1 MIGKKREP
9 VFQKDHDRTTT
20 ASIYLLR
27 FLCASGLII
36 VMAAALNFVV
46 DPLQLFRP
54 ARLFAAMY
62 SPDSRMQDAG
72 LIRSQD
78 FDTVFMGTSLAIHF
92 RQSDIDRLLGVRS
105 VKLAMTGSNS
115 REQSFVLA
123 AALERHPRRVIWQVT
138 DWIFRDTPDV
148 DQDIYLPADLYRRNA
163 KGIAGYLFSGAMARE
178 SLWIL
183 ARSMPP
189 LEPLVARLTTGVLFK
204 FPVSRI
210 DDINTLRPDF
220 DMAGFYNAKKAL
232 AAFTRI
238 TDPVRSAYLAEGY
251 DYDAMVRAF
260 ERDAISLLEKN
271 PDVKFDLYFP
281 PYSILQFV
289 AMRDASPATLKTVYD
304 FSAYTVP
311 RLMQFP
317 NVTLHDFRVA
327 SEITHDLG
335 NYGDVIHHSP
345 AIDLKV
351 LSLLAEG
358 KYVVDRTAPTA
369 SLDRLKA
376 QIAAYRVGDV
386 QR

>member
-1 MIGKKREP
+1 MIRKSAN
-9 VFQKDHDRTTT
+9 DLMST
-20 ASIYLLR
+20 APKNLLR
-27 FLCASGLII
+27 FLCASGLVI

-54 ARLFAAMY
+54 ARLFPAMY

-72 LIRSQD
+72 LVRSQE

-115 REQSFVLA
+115 HEQSFVLA
-123 AALERHPRRVIWQVT
+123 AALERHPKRIIWQMD
-138 DWIFRDTPDV
+138 DWIFRDAPDI
-148 DQDIYLPADLYRRNA
+148 DSDIYLPADLYRRNA
-163 KGIAGYLFSGAMARE
+163 KGIASYLFSGAMARE
-178 SLWIL
+178 SAWIL
-183 ARSMPP
+183 ARSVKP

-204 FPVSRI
+204 FPIPRA

-220 DMAGFYNAKKAL
+220 DVPGFYNAKKAL

-260 ERDAISLLEKN
+260 EHDAIGLIEKN
-271 PDVKFDLYFP
+271 PDVKFDIYFP

-289 AMRDASPATLKTVYD
+289 AMRNASPATLKTVYD
-304 FSAYTVP
+304 FSAYAGP
-311 RLMQFP
+311 RLTQFP
-317 NVTLHDFRVA
+317 NVRLHDFRVA
-327 SEITHDLG
+327 KEITHDLS

-351 LSLLAEG
+351 LSLLADG
-358 KYVVDRTAPTA
+358 KYVVDRAAPMA
-369 SLDRLKA
+369 SLERLKA
-376 QIAAYRVGDV
+376 QVEAYRVDNIE
-386 QR
+386 R

>member
-1 MIGKKREP
+1 MIGER
-9 VFQKDHDRTTT
+9 VFRKDHLMDT
-20 ASIYLLR
+20 ARNNLLR

-92 RQSDIDRLLGVRS
+92 RQSDIDRLLDVRS

-123 AALERHPRRVIWQVT
+123 AALERRPRRVIWQMD
-138 DWIFRDTPDV
+138 DWIFRDAPDIG
-148 DQDIYLPADLYRRNA
+148 QDIYLPADLD
-163 KGIAGYLFSGAMARE
+163 
-178 SLWIL
+178 
-183 ARSMPP
+183 
-189 LEPLVARLTTGVLFK
+189 V
-204 FPVSRI
+204 
-210 DDINTLRPDF
+210 
-220 DMAGFYNAKKAL
+220 AGFYNARKAL
-232 AAFTRI
+232 AAFTRM
-238 TDPVRSAYLAEGY
+238 TNPVRSAYLAEGY
-251 DYDAMVRAF
+251 DYDAMVRVF
-260 ERDAISLLEKN
+260 EQDAISLIEKN
-271 PDVKFDLYFP
+271 PDVKFDIYFA

-289 AMRDASPATLKTVYD
+289 AMRDASPATLKAVYD
-304 FSAYTVP
+304 FSAYALP
-311 RLMQFP
+311 RLTQFP

-327 SEITHDLG
+327 REITHDLG

-358 KYVVDRTAPTA
+358 KYAVDRAAPTA

-376 QIAAYRVGDV
+376 QVEAYRIDNVE
-386 QR
+386 R

>member
-1 MIGKKREP
+1 MN
-9 VFQKDHDRTTT
+9 T
-20 ASIYLLR
+20 ARNNLIR
-27 FLCASGLII
+27 FICASGLII
-36 VMAAALNFVV
+36 VMTAALNFVV

-78 FDTVFMGTSLAIHF
+78 FDTVFMGTSLAVHF

-123 AALERHPRRVIWQVT
+123 AALERRPRRVVWQVD
-138 DWIFRDTPDV
+138 DWIFRDAPGIDR
-148 DQDIYLPADLYRRNA
+148 DIYLPADLYRRNA
-163 KGIAGYLFSGAMARE
+163 KGVAEYLLSGAMARE
-178 SLWIL
+178 SLWIA
-183 ARSMPP
+183 ARSIPP
-189 LEPLVARLTTGVLFK
+189 LEPLVARLTTGLLFK
-204 FPVSRI
+204 FPISRV

-220 DMAGFYNAKKAL
+220 DVAGFYNAKKIR
-232 AAFTRI
+232 AAFARI
-238 TDPVRSAYLAEGY
+238 TDPVRSGYLAEGY
-251 DYDAMVRAF
+251 DYDAMVRVF
-260 ERDAISLLEKN
+260 EQDAIGLIEKH
-271 PDVKFDLYFP
+271 PDVRFDLYFP

-304 FSAYTVP
+304 FSAHALP

-317 NVTLHDFRVA
+317 NVRLHDFRVA
-327 SEITHDLG
+327 REITHDLG

-358 KYVVDRTAPTA
+358 KYAVDRAAPTA
-369 SLDRLKA
+369 SLEALKA
-376 QIAAYRVGDV
+376 QVEAYRIGEAE
-386 QR
+386 R